1 MLKGTRILEGVEAT
15 QYVAIVDSL
24 RNACKNVGYEEVIFP
39 SLYEVEPF
47 IEKGGEEI
55 VGQLWN
61 FKDKGDR
68 DVTLIP
74 EVTALVQE
82 RWRDHWS
89 KNSSSKRI
97 FYVNR
102 CYRYERPQQGRY
114 REFTQFGIELLG
126 KPKEFVYGTNERE
139 EVMSI
144 LKQIFD
150 CFTDN
155 LGIEFDYNDNVVR
168 GLGYYVDN
176 GFEVEAK
183 WLGAQKQVAGGGAYA
198 EGVGFAIGVDRLM
211 LALTAAQSTNKLELV
226 K

>member
-126 KPKEFVYGTNERE
+126 KPKEF
-139 EVMSI
+139 
-144 LKQIFD
+144 FD